1 MAYFGRQPL
10 AGEVVLL
17 NQLTGINGTQDTFN
31 HRAKMCSL
39 AAQGKWSENI
49 EKK

>member
-1 MAYFGRQPL
+1 MNSY
-10 AGEVVLL
+10 EYLL
-17 NQLTGINGTQDTFN
+17 SDINNIKGTQDTFN